1 MKNDNIENMRYEI
14 HTCDTD
20 NFAWVF
26 FVNIHFYNFD
36 QQYFQQIILI
46 KNSILGNDL

>member
-26 FVNIHFYNFD
+26 CEYTF
-36 QQYFQQIILI
+36 L
-46 KNSILGNDL
+46 